1 MRILIL
7 VSMVLSGV
15 TVAKPRIPQ
24 AGELIRAVLAEDV
37 KTVTRIL
44 AITNTRGANTIAF
57 GGREQPILALAV
69 ETGNMELTR
78 IIFRYKARIDTVDAI
93 GQSALIR
100 AAAAGKREPVAYLI
114 RKGANIDLRDD
125 NNWTALYPAVEALHL
140 DVTQELIDAGLSPNL
155 RDLWHRTAIYR
166 LLEPHR
172 DPDMRAKVKAMI
184 SYLVD
189 VGAWLNVHDNHG
201 LTPLHVAVQRGLDR
215 EIIAHLVKSG
225 ADMKVVNNAG
235 NTPLATAIEL
245 HKFGLARSLIEIGA
259 NLHRKNKYG
268 IAPIDQLW
276 AVLPRPQH

>member
-1 MRILIL
+1 MMILIL
-7 VSMVLSGV
+7 VSMVFSDV

-24 AGELIRAVLAEDV
+24 AVELIRAVLAEDV
-37 KTVTRIL
+37 KTVTSIL
-44 AITNTRGANTIAF
+44 TTTKTRGANTIAF
-57 GGREQPILALAV
+57 GKREQPILALAA

-78 IIFRYKARIDTVDAI
+78 TIFRYKARIDTVDAL

-114 RKGANIDLRDD
+114 RKGANIYLRDD
-125 NNWTALYPAVEALHL
+125 NNWTALFPAVEALHL
-140 DVTQELIDAGLSPNL
+140 DVARELIDAGLSPNL

-166 LLEPHR
+166 FLEPHR

-184 SYLVD
+184 AYLVS
-189 VGAWLNVHDNHG
+189 VGAWPNVHDDHD

-225 ADMKVVNNAG
+225 ADMEAEDNAG
-235 NTPLATAIEL
+235 NTPLSTAIKL
-245 HKFGLARSLIEIGA
+245 HKFGLARSLIEMGA
-259 NLHRKNKYG
+259 NLHHKNKDG